1 MSTHFPK
8 VTGDRLCAIL
18 PPTMAVCLWF
28 LHIIRGVLTE
38 RRDSATAGAK
48 ALQ

>member
-8 VTGDRLCAIL
+8 VTGDGSCAIL
-18 PPTMAVCLWF
+18 SPTRAACLWF
-28 LHIIRGVLTE
+28 LHIIRRALTE
-38 RRDSATAGAK
+38 RPDSATAGAK